1 MRRPRT
7 SPINRV
13 PRALAVLAVVASW
26 LALTAQPAAAA
37 PSYTLEERAAAIAS
51 PSAVFLEFRL
61 TGFVRDKQTG
71 ATLEAH
77 TVALF
82 SRCSGF
88 VVSSDGFVVTST
100 HCLDPVSLL
109 PAAASVVANDL
120 IFAGKLTAAQK
131 ASFVDQTQQTAVFTG
146 ALATDP
152 PITTAKAQLYTASTG
167 PTDARTITVTV
178 VDSQSLTE
186 GETTLVKLDRTGL
199 PVAQLADEQ
208 LPTSTGVVQI
218 AFGTNDA
225 TTPRVSYTVRTKG
238 AMIAG
243 DYGNGTRYQ
252 LDSDLGSNAHGGM
265 VTDAD
270 GKVVG
275 MITADV
281 AAKDK
286 SNKIVTPAATITKL
300 LDTNHVKNTLS
311 PIDQTYRYGLNAY
324 FGGHYTDA
332 MKKLDAVIAAM
343 PDNTIAQTY
352 RKQAADRLAIEGDPT
367 GPNVTVTVVL
377 AVVAGLA
384 VLGLMGVAAW
394 MVLRG
399 RRRQHEFTYFDPY
412 TSPSSYPTSSG
423 PVSAPTPGWPPA
435 APTSGMPTSGLPQPA
450 PTSGMP
456 PTGPV
461 PVVPTSAVPASP
473 FEPPTSDGFYYPPA
487 LEPPTTYPVVVPVPP
502 PTPMSV
508 APQYGQALP
517 EPWAPPVGP
526 VPVPVPGPVPVPVPV
541 PPTGTLYPSSPQAP
555 PSTPPEPP
563 VTGQPA
569 APPVGAEPP
578 TRQPWDVPHEERM
591 YGAPPEGYRHR
602 P

>member
-1 MRRPRT
+1 M
-7 SPINRV
+7 
-13 PRALAVLAVVASW
+13 
-26 LALTAQPAAAA
+26 
-37 PSYTLEERAAAIAS
+37 
-51 PSAVFLEFRL
+51 
-61 TGFVRDKQTG
+61 
-71 ATLEAH
+71 
-77 TVALF
+77 
-82 SRCSGF
+82 
-88 VVSSDGFVVTST
+88 
-100 HCLDPVSLL
+100 
-109 PAAASVVANDL
+109 
-120 IFAGKLTAAQK
+120 
-131 ASFVDQTQQTAVFTG
+131 
-146 ALATDP
+146 
-152 PITTAKAQLYTASTG
+152 
-167 PTDARTITVTV
+167 

-225 TTPRVSYTVRTKG
+225 TTPRVSYTVRTRG

-311 PIDQTYRYGLNAY
+311 PIDQTYRDGLNAY

-435 APTSGMPTSGLPQPA
+435 APTSGMPTSGLPQSA
-450 PTSGMP
+450 PTSGMPP

-526 VPVPVPGPVPVPVPV
+526 VPVPVPV

-555 PSTPPEPP
+555 PSTPPEAP

-569 APPVGAEPP
+569 GPPVGAEPP
-578 TRQPWDVPHEERM
+578 TGQPWDVPDEERM